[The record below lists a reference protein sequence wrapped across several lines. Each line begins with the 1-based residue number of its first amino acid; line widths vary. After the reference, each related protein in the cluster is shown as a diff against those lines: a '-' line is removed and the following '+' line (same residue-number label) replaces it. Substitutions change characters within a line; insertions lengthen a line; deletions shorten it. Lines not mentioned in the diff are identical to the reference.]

1 MNSRRRIL
9 QTVDSLLGTNIP
21 LPVPIDDIIK
31 QQGIN
36 LLPYDMND
44 GISGIL
50 LIEHDNITIGYAK
63 SESQERQRF
72 TKAHELGHFMLHRDG
87 ELFVDKNFKAMMF
100 RPSTNMPSDK
110 WQEWEANEF
119 AANILMP
126 TAILQ
131 EEIEKLEIDY
141 EDDAWIK
148 ELAKKFEVSQMAMSI
163 RLSKLGLS

>member
-1 MNSRRRIL
+1 
-9 QTVDSLLGTNIP
+9 VDNLLGGDIT

-31 QQGIN
+31 REGIN

-50 LIEHDNITIGYAK
+50 LIERDNITIGYDKA
-63 SESQERQRF
+63 ESNVRQRF

-87 ELFVDKNFKAMMF
+87 ELFVDKDYKAMMF
-100 RPSTNMPSDK
+100 RPSSSTPSDK

-126 TAILQ
+126 TKILK
-131 EEIEKLEIDY
+131 EEMEKLEIDY
-141 EDDAWIK
+141 VDDAWIK
-148 ELAKKFEVSQMAMSI
+148 ELAKKFEVSPMAMSI